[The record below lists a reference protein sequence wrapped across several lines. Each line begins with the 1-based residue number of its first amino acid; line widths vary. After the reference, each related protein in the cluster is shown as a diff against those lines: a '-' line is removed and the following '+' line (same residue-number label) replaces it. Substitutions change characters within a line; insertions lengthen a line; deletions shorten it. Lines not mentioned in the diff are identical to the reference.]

1 MLKPYTSKS
10 GRFCAIVAPALRI
23 ASKGA
28 VRHWYKHGLA
38 SIATVVPWQGIHKWE
53 FQTNNDPNIQS
64 LPHSPRH
71 TQTNTLCFF
80 RHGWHAHTHTQTN
93 KRHTHTHAV
102 ALFVFLPLSLFLL
115 SRALGL
121 GHLPAA
127 MQSAMLAYKNVCKL
141 ALPNVA
147 TECLQR

>member
-80 RHGWHAHTHTQTN
+80 RHGWHAHTHRQTN
-93 KRHTHTHAV
+93 DTHTHAV

-127 MQSAMLAYKNVCKL
+127 MQSAMLAYKKRVQTS
-141 ALPNVA
+141 AS
-147 TECLQR
+147 ECSD